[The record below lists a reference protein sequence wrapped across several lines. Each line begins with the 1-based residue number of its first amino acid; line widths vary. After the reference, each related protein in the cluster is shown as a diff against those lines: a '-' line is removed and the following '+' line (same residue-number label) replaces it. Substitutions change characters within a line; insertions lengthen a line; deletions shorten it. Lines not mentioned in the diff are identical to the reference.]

1 MGHALALDKQTSL
14 ENFKRLLER
23 EFRDRRQDGI
33 SNHKIGNLFRKSWT
47 WIKVFCDAF
56 DEKYHWSIEY
66 ELSESVLELKVLLSI
81 NSLAIVEFLTLG
93 SKTRGQIGSK
103 WWISE
108 SPLRIFVSYFAQKS
122 PHPQL
127 FANRARVHEGWGY
140 GYEVTSGH
148 FRSKLE
154 SR

>member
-1 MGHALALDKQTSL
+1 MRIGHALALDKQTSL

-66 ELSESVLELKVLLSI
+66 ELSESVLELKFFHQ
-81 NSLAIVEFLTLG
+81 AIVKFSRLG

-103 WWISE
+103 WWTSE
-108 SPLRIFVSYFAQKS
+108 SPLRIFFV
-122 PHPQL
+122 
-127 FANRARVHEGWGY
+127 
-140 GYEVTSGH
+140 
-148 FRSKLE
+148 FRSKITSPATFCE
-154 SR
+154 TGEG